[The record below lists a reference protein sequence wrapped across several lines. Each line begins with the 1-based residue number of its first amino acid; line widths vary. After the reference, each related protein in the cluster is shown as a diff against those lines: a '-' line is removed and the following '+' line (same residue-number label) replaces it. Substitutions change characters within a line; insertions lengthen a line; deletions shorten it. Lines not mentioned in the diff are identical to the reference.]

1 MKKQMST
8 YIIMALL
15 LSSWGMTPVALATEV
30 EDTGLEENTSF
41 GNNELTEDQMA
52 TTDTSQSEEG
62 SDEKSDVRESTME
75 NTRSTEEQLQGIMPT
90 YIYHGNWGTAPV
102 SFDDRTG
109 TLVVSAGIIE
119 NTAVS
124 SSIPAEK
131 VINIIFEKGAVAPAD
146 ASYLFSGYDKFV
158 KLKSITGY
166 LDTSNVTTMSHMFYD
181 TTNLE
186 EVEISHWNLS
196 NVTDMYSMFEKSG
209 ITKLDLANWDT
220 SNVTRMAAIFSQAT
234 SLAQLDISGWMISD
248 ITDVEDMFNGCINLR
263 TLTIGAK
270 TKFNHFVSQINEN
283 FLPAIDTTSGQ
294 FTGAWERIHPQ
305 EPVSVYEN
313 SYDFMTMYDG
323 GLPGTY
329 SWQKV
334 STQFTVDF
342 ISDGGSEVSSQ
353 SVRENEQVTKPM
365 DPTKDGYTF
374 AGWFTDETHTQL
386 FDFKTPITQAIILYA
401 KWLESESAE
410 EEDRP
415 TNTSETNNQD
425 LVGNQSNKKKLPHTG
440 DSKTLRLTILGSF
453 IFLYASLILIIRK
466 KSKKAKSVEVD

>member
-109 TLVVSAGIIE
+109 TLVVSEGIIE

-186 EVEISHWNLS
+186 EVEISH
-196 NVTDMYSMFEKSG
+196 
-209 ITKLDLANWDT
+209 
-220 SNVTRMAAIFSQAT
+220 
-234 SLAQLDISGWMISD
+234 
-248 ITDVEDMFNGCINLR
+248 
-263 TLTIGAK
+263 
-270 TKFNHFVSQINEN
+270 
-283 FLPAIDTTSGQ
+283 
-294 FTGAWERIHPQ
+294 
-305 EPVSVYEN
+305 
-313 SYDFMTMYDG
+313 
-323 GLPGTY
+323 
-329 SWQKV
+329 
-334 STQFTVDF
+334 
-342 ISDGGSEVSSQ
+342 
-353 SVRENEQVTKPM
+353 
-365 DPTKDGYTF
+365 
-374 AGWFTDETHTQL
+374 
-386 FDFKTPITQAIILYA
+386 
-401 KWLESESAE
+401 
-410 EEDRP
+410 
-415 TNTSETNNQD
+415 
-425 LVGNQSNKKKLPHTG
+425 
-440 DSKTLRLTILGSF
+440 
-453 IFLYASLILIIRK
+453 
-466 KSKKAKSVEVD
+466 